1 MDLSRRVASA
11 CADLPLSEREV
22 HTQILP
28 TREKRKRRSKFINS
42 TIQFNCLHLIGILMD
57 GTTYL
62 ITTIA
67 FVWSVGEKTQ
77 GGKRE
82 YDQINLSKLVSIP
95 KGRLFNDGKQGW
107 LGL

>member
-1 MDLSRRVASA
+1 
-11 CADLPLSEREV
+11 
-22 HTQILP
+22 
-28 TREKRKRRSKFINS
+28 
-42 TIQFNCLHLIGILMD
+42 MD

-67 FVWSVGEKTQ
+67 FVWSVGEKTH

-82 YDQINLSKLVSIP
+82 YDQIDLSKLVSIP

>member
-1 MDLSRRVASA
+1 
-11 CADLPLSEREV
+11 
-22 HTQILP
+22 
-28 TREKRKRRSKFINS
+28 
-42 TIQFNCLHLIGILMD
+42 MD

-67 FVWSVGEKTQ
+67 FVWSVGEKRQ

-107 LGL
+107 LGH